1 MPAVCSCAGCGQ
13 ARAEGAEASRKA
25 AECQSEFAPLSAHA
39 RPHDAHC
46 ANFSTAHHFEWR
58 GCRLLHPGAAAHNT
72 SAQHTACL
80 PRRVELP
87 SLSSHAM
94 VGRAV
99 PHLSVVGSRW
109 AVVTPCSECVDER
122 EDFSADLTH
131 LVSYSVVR
139 VTQAQWSSSVQPYAQ
154 QRVRGATRPVA
165 RRALCDRSCGV
176 PTCCFALHRA
186 CLATVC
192 HNEWA
197 RRALSEGEPWR
208 YRCGAGRSSEHDTQ
222 GDISLPSRLLG
233 DDRKTPLPLHRA
245 TTGGRTEGLSERAS
259 KRANV
264 VYVGAREGMREKASG
279 AGTE

>member
-1 MPAVCSCAGCGQ
+1 M
-13 ARAEGAEASRKA
+13 
-25 AECQSEFAPLSAHA
+25 
-39 RPHDAHC
+39 
-46 ANFSTAHHFEWR
+46 
-58 GCRLLHPGAAAHNT
+58 RLP
-72 SAQHTACL
+72 
-80 PRRVELP
+80 P
-87 SLSSHAM
+87 SLSRCCCAQHKRTTYGLPASQSRAPQSELTRH
-94 VGRAV
+94 GRLRSAALERG
-99 PHLSVVGSRW
+99 PSRW

-165 RRALCDRSCGV
+165 RAERCVTGRV
-176 PTCCFALHRA
+176 VFQHVVLHRA